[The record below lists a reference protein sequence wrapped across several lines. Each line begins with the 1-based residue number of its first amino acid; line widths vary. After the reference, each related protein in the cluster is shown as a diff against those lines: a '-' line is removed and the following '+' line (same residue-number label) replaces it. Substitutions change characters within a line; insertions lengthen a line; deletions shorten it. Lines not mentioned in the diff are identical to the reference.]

1 MTDMKAKAMPVEA
14 TPAER
19 RWFLGLPTW
28 IRASATETNGAL
40 SLIDQVIPA
49 GFESP
54 WHVHHDEDESLFII
68 EGAMTVVVADRAV
81 TLNAGDFGFG
91 PRGIPH
97 GFRIES
103 SKPARVLLMTNG
115 GGFAEFIKEAS
126 VPAENATPPEPD
138 PADLP
143 KLVACAERHRITIL
157 GPMPKF

>member
-1 MTDMKAKAMPVEA
+1 MAEMKAKAKPVVT

-28 IRASATETNGAL
+28 IRASAAETNGGL

-54 WHVHHDEDESLFII
+54 WHVHHEEDESFFII
-68 EGAMTVVVADRAV
+68 EGAMTVVVGDRSV

-115 GGFAEFIKEAS
+115 GGFAAFIEEAS
-126 VPAENATPPEPD
+126 VPADNAMPPEPD

-143 KLVACAERHRITIL
+143 KLLACAERHGIGIL
-157 GPMPKF
+157 GLLPSV

>member
-1 MTDMKAKAMPVEA
+1 MTQMKEQPKPIEA
-14 TPAER
+14 TPAGR

-40 SLIDQVIPA
+40 SLIDQVIPV

-54 WHVHHDEDESLFII
+54 WHVHHNEDESFFIL
-68 EGAMTVVVADRAV
+68 EGAMTVVIGNRAV

-115 GGFAEFIKEAS
+115 GGFAAFVKEAS
-126 VPAENATPPEPD
+126 FPAEGEAPPDPD
-138 PADLP
+138 PAFLST
-143 KLVACAERHRITIL
+143 LVACADRHGITIL
-157 GPMPKF
+157 GPLPNA